1 MSAKS
6 SSSRTGSSMWWSV
19 KTGALIGLLALFCPP
34 AMAGGLEQGR
44 WSTPVGGDL
53 VQVYQ
58 VPPRQSTSFALNR
71 THYDVAEQM
80 FILDMAELPAHVNE
94 AAPPKPE
101 DLRHM
106 AFLLRLVTQQSQW
119 LTTEQGRDLF
129 NADVLPLPPFGAAF
143 ALSLEDLRAG
153 TASPVEQPYGA
164 LDLVP
169 VLQETQEKQMRLWP
183 PGMADQTGGTIGF
196 DVRDDA
202 GSVLASF
209 RAEFIKQPLT
219 YRGVWSPDGRWVF
232 LPLPQRAKT
241 EWVAAMGAFA
251 TRDIL
256 VLGPFETT
264 RSREAIRI
272 ELRDRAAKEGRAS
285 RAADFAAGKMTAD
298 EFFGPALNDAR
309 ARVQRCADL
318 RDAVGPIYALS
329 IKNAKDAR
337 PLYPPGD
344 GDRLPVGQLFTMTL
358 DAEKVRGKVVVAGLD
373 PAAAPA
379 IAAFAADQGW
389 TNDVQTV
396 MVHTTD
402 GVLTLKCP

>member
-1 MSAKS
+1 MWSLVKSGAKN
-6 SSSRTGSSMWWSV
+6 T
-19 KTGALIGLLALFCPP
+19 ALIGLLTLLSTPAL
-34 AMAGGLEQGR
+34 AGLEQGR

-71 THYDVAEQM
+71 THYDVADQM
-80 FILDMAELPAHVNE
+80 FILDMAELPGHVNE

-106 AFLLRLVTQQSQW
+106 AFLLRLNTQQSQW

-129 NADVLPLPPFGAAF
+129 NADVVPLPPFGAAF
-143 ALSLEDLRAG
+143 ALSLDDLRAG
-153 TASPVEQPYGA
+153 TAAPVEQPYGT
-164 LDLVP
+164 LDLTP
-169 VLQETQEKQMRLWP
+169 VLQEEAQKQMRLWP
-183 PGMADQTGGTIGF
+183 PGMAEQAGGTIGF

-202 GSVLASF
+202 GAVLASF
-209 RAEFIKQPLT
+209 RAEFIDAPLA

-264 RSREAIRI
+264 RSRDAIRM
-272 ELRDRAAKEGRAS
+272 ELRDRAAKEGRTT
-285 RAADFAAGKMTAD
+285 RTADFAAGKISAD

-318 RDAVGPIYALS
+318 RDAIGPIYELS

-344 GDRLPVGQLFTMTL
+344 GDRLPVGQLFTLKL